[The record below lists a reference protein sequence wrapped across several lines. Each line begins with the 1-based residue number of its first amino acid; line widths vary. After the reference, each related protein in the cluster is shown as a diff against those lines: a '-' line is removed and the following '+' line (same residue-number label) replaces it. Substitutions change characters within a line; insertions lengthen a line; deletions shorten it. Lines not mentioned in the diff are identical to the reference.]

1 MRAMRVLITGGQG
14 QLGRDLRLV
23 LAEDEVHSTDLPEL
37 DVTDFSPVL
46 DAVTSFQPEVVIH
59 AAALTDTARC
69 ENEPD
74 LAYATNALGARNVA
88 VACGQAGAAMLY
100 ISTNEVFD
108 GAQREPYLEFDQ
120 PNPLN
125 IYARSKLAG
134 ERYVQTLLPRHYIVR
149 TAWLY
154 GLGGTHFPAKI
165 LSAAQERSELTV
177 VSDEIATPTWTH
189 DLAQAIAQLIRQPLY
204 GVYHFTNAGACSRFE
219 WAREVLRLAGRPDVR
234 LRPVTTAE
242 YRRTGGAG
250 PRKPPYSVL
259 RNFAGAVSLGIELRP
274 WQEALRDYSSR
285 QQQEETAG
293 ARS

>member
-14 QLGRDLRLV
+14 QLGRDLQQA
-23 LAEDEVHSTDLPEL
+23 LAEHKVHSTDLPEL
-37 DVTDFSPVL
+37 DVTEPSPVL
-46 DAVTSFQPEVVIH
+46 DAITSFQPEVVIH
-59 AAALTDTARC
+59 AAALTDTVRC
-69 ENEPD
+69 ETEPD
-74 LAYATNALGARNVA
+74 LAYTVNALGARNVA
-88 VACGQAGAAMLY
+88 VACGQADAAMLY

-125 IYARSKLAG
+125 TYARSKLAG

-154 GLGGTHFPAKI
+154 GLGGSHFPAKI
-165 LSAAQERSELTV
+165 LSAAQERSELSV
-177 VSDEIATPTWTH
+177 VTDEIATPTWTH
-189 DLAQAIAQLIRQPLY
+189 DLAQAIARLIRQPLY

-219 WAREVLRLAGRPDVR
+219 WAREVLRLAGRPDVT

-259 RNFAGAVSLGIELRP
+259 RNFVGAVSLGIELRP
-274 WQEALRDYSSR
+274 WQEALEDFFRR
-285 QQQEETAG
+285 G
-293 ARS
+293 G

>member
-1 MRAMRVLITGGQG
+1 MRAMRVFITGGQG
-14 QLGRDLRLV
+14 QLGRDLRSV
-23 LAEDEVHSTDLPEL
+23 LAEHEVLSTDLPEL
-37 DVTDFSPVL
+37 DVTDFSPVF
-46 DAVTSFQPEVVIH
+46 DAVTSFRPEVVIH
-59 AAALTDTARC
+59 AAALTDTGRC
-69 ENEPD
+69 EDEPD

-88 VACGQAGAAMLY
+88 VACGQADAAMVY

-108 GAQREPYLEFDQ
+108 GAQREPYLEFDE

-125 IYARSKLAG
+125 TYARSKLAG
-134 ERYVQTLLPRHYIVR
+134 ERCVQTLLARHYIVR

-154 GLGGTHFPAKI
+154 GLGGIHFPAKI

-189 DLAQAIAQLIRQPLY
+189 DLAEAIARLIRQPLY
-204 GVYHFTNAGACSRFE
+204 GTYHFTNSGACSRFE
-219 WAREVLRLAGRPDVR
+219 WAREVLCLAGREEVA

-242 YRRTGGAG
+242 YRGTGGGG

-259 RNFAGAVSLGIELRP
+259 RNFAGAASLGIELRP
-274 WQEALRDYSSR
+274 WQEALRDYFSR
-285 QQQEETAG
+285 KQQEETAG

>member
-1 MRAMRVLITGGQG
+1 MRVLITGGQG
-14 QLGRDLRLV
+14 QLGRDLQQA
-23 LAEDEVHSTDLPEL
+23 LAEHEVHSTDLPEL
-37 DVTDFSPVL
+37 DVTEPSPVL

-69 ENEPD
+69 EEQPD

-100 ISTNEVFD
+100 LSTNEVFD

-125 IYARSKLAG
+125 TYARSKLAG

-189 DLAQAIAQLIRQPLY
+189 DLAEAIAQLIRQPLY
-204 GVYHFTNAGACSRFE
+204 GIYHFTNAGACSRFE
-219 WAREVLRLAGRPDVR
+219 WAREVLCLAGRPDVT

-242 YRRTGGAG
+242 YHRTGGAG
-250 PRKPPYSVL
+250 LRKPPYSVL
-259 RNFAGAVSLGIELRP
+259 RNFAGAAGLGIELRP
-274 WQEALRDYSSR
+274 WEEALRDYFSR
-285 QQQEETAG
+285 AG
-293 ARS
+293 

>member
-14 QLGRDLRLV
+14 QLGRDLQQA
-23 LAEDEVHSTDLPEL
+23 LAEHEVQSTDLPEL
-37 DVTDFSPVL
+37 DVTEPSPVL
-46 DAVTSFQPEVVIH
+46 DAITSFQPEVVIH

-69 ENEPD
+69 ESEPD
-74 LAYATNALGARNVA
+74 LAYTVNALGARNVA

-100 ISTNEVFD
+100 LSTNEVFD

-125 IYARSKLAG
+125 TYARSKLAG

-154 GLGGTHFPAKI
+154 GLGGSHFPAKI
-165 LSAAQERSELTV
+165 LSAAQERSELSV
-177 VSDEIATPTWTH
+177 VSDEIATPTWSH

-219 WAREVLRLAGRPDVR
+219 WAREVLRLAGRRDVT

-242 YRRTGGAG
+242 YRRTGGTG

-274 WQEALRDYSSR
+274 WQEALEDYFSR
-285 QQQEETAG
+285 RG
-293 ARS
+293 

>member
-23 LAEDEVHSTDLPEL
+23 LAEHEVHSTDLPEL
-37 DVTDFSPVL
+37 DVTDPSPVL

-125 IYARSKLAG
+125 TYARSKLAG
-134 ERYVQTLLPRHYIVR
+134 ERCVQTLLPRHYIVR

-154 GLGGTHFPAKI
+154 GLGGSHFPAKI
-165 LSAAQERSELTV
+165 LSAAQGRTELTV

-189 DLAQAIAQLIRQPLY
+189 DLAEAIARLIRQPLY
-204 GVYHFTNAGACSRFE
+204 GIYHFTNSGACSRFE
-219 WAREVLRLAGRPDVR
+219 WAREVLRLAGRRDVT

-250 PRKPPYSVL
+250 PRKPPCSVL
-259 RNFAGAVSLGIELRP
+259 RNFAGATSLGIELRP
-274 WQEALRDYSSR
+274 WQEALEDFVQR
-285 QQQEETAG
+285 G
-293 ARS
+293 G